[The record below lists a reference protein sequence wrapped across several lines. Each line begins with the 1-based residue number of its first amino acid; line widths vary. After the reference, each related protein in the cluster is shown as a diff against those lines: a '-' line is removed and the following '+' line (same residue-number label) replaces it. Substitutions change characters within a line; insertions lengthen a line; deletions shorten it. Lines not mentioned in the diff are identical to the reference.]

1 MNADFAAPKD
11 EALVKAARTDIVG
24 VGTEPNPVRHLSLDE
39 TRQSA
44 THSLALGGRGD
55 EDLVE
60 LTDIGFE
67 REKAG
72 EPVSGIDANKHF
84 PSGGQLHR
92 YASAHR
98 RFGGLLGDGETS
110 RAPTLKPEPSNPVEI
125 AVVIS

>member
-1 MNADFAAPKD
+1 MNADFAAPKA

-24 VGTEPNPVRHLSLDE
+24 VGTGPNPVRHLSLDE

-92 YASAHR
+92 YASTHAVSVACWATAR
-98 RFGGLLGDGETS
+98 
-110 RAPTLKPEPSNPVEI
+110 PVERQLSNQSQAI
-125 AVVIS
+125 PSRSPSS

>member
-1 MNADFAAPKD
+1 MNTDFAAPKA

-24 VGTEPNPVRHLSLDE
+24 VGTGPNPVRHLSLGE

-84 PSGGQLHR
+84 HPEANSTGMRARIAVSVACWATARPVERQL
-92 YASAHR
+92 SNQ
-98 RFGGLLGDGETS
+98 S
-110 RAPTLKPEPSNPVEI
+110 RAIPSRSP
-125 AVVIS
+125 SS